1 MFKIQEI
8 GDYGTS
14 KKKKKENVNEELGNS
29 NPMSKT
35 FHDKIPNPQVPS
47 FLSVFKSEGPDLFI
61 FWFFKAFLIGSLN
74 LVIWFGLL
82 AVIF

>member
-47 FLSVFKSEGPDLFI
+47 FLSVLSLKVQIYLF
-61 FWFFKAFLIGSLN
+61 
-74 LVIWFGLL
+74 FG
-82 AVIF
+82 FSKHF